1 MPSKKT
7 QPKTTEKAAVAP
19 RTPVVL
25 RSFTGTVA
33 SISGIKTIAVLVE
46 GKKMHPKYK
55 KQYSVS
61 KQFLVHDEAGTAKV
75 GDIVRFVS
83 CRPLSARKRWRL
95 VSPKA

>member
-46 GKKMHPKYK
+46 GLGF
-55 KQYSVS
+55 Q
-61 KQFLVHDEAGTAKV
+61 
-75 GDIVRFVS
+75 I
-83 CRPLSARKRWRL
+83 
-95 VSPKA
+95 